1 MWQLRYV
8 YGILLPLGWPGI
20 SKAATRWP
28 RSKGVLW
35 E

>member
-8 YGILLPLGWPGI
+8 YGILLPLGWQEGQ
-20 SKAATRWP
+20 KVAARWP